1 MSTDISYRLK
11 KAIDESGLT
20 FYELQEKTGIP
31 KSAIQRYASGNTE
44 KLPIDRVKAIAK
56 ATGVSAAYL
65 MGWEEESDTQNN
77 VIKFFTD
84 AQSAMKFII
93 EQPMVAAYGGYD
105 LDKMSEEEVIDFAN
119 TVLQLMKVAASQIKR

>member
-1 MSTDISYRLK
+1 MEFKDLVKNRRLELHLTMEELAARAGVS
-11 KAIDESGLT
+11 KAT
-20 FYELQEKTGIP
+20 
-31 KSAIQRYASGNTE
+31 IQRYESGEIKNVRRDKIATLATALNT
-44 KLPIDRVKAIAK
+44 
-56 ATGVSAAYL
+56 TTSYL
-65 MGWEEESDTQNN
+65 MGWEEEPDNKYK
-77 VIKFFTD
+77 VPKFFTD

>member
-11 KAIDESGLT
+11 KAIDDSGLT
-20 FYELQEKTGIP
+20 LYELQEKTGIP
-31 KSAIQRYASGNTE
+31 KSAIQRYSSGNTE
-44 KLPIDRVKAIAK
+44 KLPIDRVKDLAK

-65 MGWEEESDTQNN
+65 MGWEEEPESNN
-77 VIKFFTD
+77 KTIKFFTD

-105 LDKMSEEEVIDFAN
+105 LDSMSEEEIIDFAN
-119 TVLQLMKVAASQIKR
+119 TVLQLMKVAASQIKK